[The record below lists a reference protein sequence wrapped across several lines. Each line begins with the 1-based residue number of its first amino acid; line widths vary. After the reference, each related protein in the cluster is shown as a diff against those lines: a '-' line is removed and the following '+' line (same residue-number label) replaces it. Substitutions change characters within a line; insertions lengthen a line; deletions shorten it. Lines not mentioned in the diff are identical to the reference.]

1 MRQDKRELYCFEGL
15 VKLAISVII
24 YCIFIILII
33 SSPADILVL
42 DTQSGQTPTKSQQNY
57 DIGKPSELS
66 NIIKE
71 ILVCLFIIDKDG

>member
-33 SSPADILVL
+33 SNSYPSSLAQARLSDNRQSRVCVSAGYLVEEE
-42 DTQSGQTPTKSQQNY
+42 
-57 DIGKPSELS
+57 EL
-66 NIIKE
+66 
-71 ILVCLFIIDKDG
+71 LAGCDDYHC

>member
-33 SSPADILVL
+33 SNSYPSSLAQARLSDNRQSRVCVSPAGDLV
-42 DTQSGQTPTKSQQNY
+42 SGVEE
-57 DIGKPSELS
+57 EL
-66 NIIKE
+66 
-71 ILVCLFIIDKDG
+71 LAGCDDYHC